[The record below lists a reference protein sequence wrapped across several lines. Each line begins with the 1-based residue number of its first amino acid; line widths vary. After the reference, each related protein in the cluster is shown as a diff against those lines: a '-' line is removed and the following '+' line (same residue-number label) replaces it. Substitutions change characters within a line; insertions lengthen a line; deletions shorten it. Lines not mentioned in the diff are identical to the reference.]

1 MPAEYPGAL
10 SRADNK
16 TEICSDCGTAEAI
29 EDYTHGGCTKVSEWP
44 VAPLKKDS

>member
-29 EDYTHGGCTKVSEWP
+29 EDYTHGWCTEVSEWP